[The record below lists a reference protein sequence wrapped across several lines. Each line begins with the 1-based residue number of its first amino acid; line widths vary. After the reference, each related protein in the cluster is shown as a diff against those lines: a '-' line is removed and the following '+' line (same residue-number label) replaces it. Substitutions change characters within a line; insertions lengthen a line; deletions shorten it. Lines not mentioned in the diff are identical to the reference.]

1 MVSPVTRKGEGIAT
15 LTKYRDTDC
24 NRVSMLLRHRYWL
37 HGYRSGVPLMTT
49 LYDVSVTLRLMRNNM
64 RILFA
69 SDPCRM
75 AILLL
80 GGGKT
85 NDWEGWYR
93 RSIPEAVARYR
104 VYLDELTK
112 ESL

>member
-1 MVSPVTRKGEGIAT
+1 
-15 LTKYRDTDC
+15 
-24 NRVSMLLRHRYWL
+24 
-37 HGYRSGVPLMTT
+37 
-49 LYDVSVTLRLMRNNM
+49 MRNNT

-75 AILLL
+75 VILLL

-85 NDWEGWYR
+85 NDWEGWYP